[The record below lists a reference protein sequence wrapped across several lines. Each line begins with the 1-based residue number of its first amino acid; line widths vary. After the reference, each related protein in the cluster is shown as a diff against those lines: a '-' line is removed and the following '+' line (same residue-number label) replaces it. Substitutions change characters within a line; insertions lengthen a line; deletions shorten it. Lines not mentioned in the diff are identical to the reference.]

1 MESLE
6 TAGWIVVELVILVIM
21 IFTIWKAVAA
31 LLTPDLQ
38 VAMLNTEI
46 LRADINEVCRTD
58 LPVYMQGFSLTQPR
72 PTKFAGLT
80 TILPRFSIN
89 SAGDPNYLLYYES
102 FPGGEGVG
110 WELYSW
116 YQYRLLTP
124 FVSNNAKLQN
134 LGDSITGSEADEFM
148 KKLSEYAAFANS
160 DFAQKAKGKG
170 LEITQSDVLINN
182 IVLSDSLGVFPEQP
196 SPAGVLNRNE
206 KDRGALG
213 KWETPESAEYN
224 NENKINNFYK
234 FDSLLTQ
241 SLLERSLIKY
251 RPCGE
256 NALCLKTRDGV
267 YKYPLSPECKDIK
280 NIELVY
286 DKTAESGDV
295 VSAVLGVAGTV
306 VLVFPGAILPKKIAT
321 GIIGK
326 LISLL
331 PFQFLR
337 GLFAGI
343 SAENSADAIISLTLT
358 YKSSDFYAVSPCKI
372 PGKIK
377 IEQVACGNDFDS
389 CKHVINYPI
398 YSYKSK
404 DGNPTIK
411 YDGKHYKCV
420 ENIGDFD
427 KVSDVAAYGG
437 DRCIRISV
445 TEERPKDFCWTAD
458 PYKETDF
465 FDRLLSLVPG
475 SGYLDGISGVRASG
489 ISTVFGFMPVKK
501 STGYAKETQSII
513 LNPSKESELQ
523 FGEIFKAL
531 KERWGWAWPGGGVIT
546 TG

>member
-110 WELYSW
+110 WELYSG

-124 FVSNNAKLQN
+124 FVSNSQGLQN
-134 LGDSITGSEADEFM
+134 PGDIITGSDAEEFM
-148 KKLSEYAAFANS
+148 QRLAQYVEFANS
-160 DFAQKAKGKG
+160 DFKQNAKDSG
-170 LEITQSDVLINN
+170 INVVDNDVLINN
-182 IVLSDSLGVFPEQP
+182 IVLSDSLGVFPEKP

-206 KDRGALG
+206 KDRGSLG
-213 KWETPESAEYN
+213 KWQTPESTEYDN
-224 NENKINNFYK
+224 VNKINNFYK

-306 VLVFPGAILPKKIAT
+306 VLVFPGE
-321 GIIGK
+321 IG
-326 LISLL
+326 
-331 PFQFLR
+331 R
-337 GLFAGI
+337 
-343 SAENSADAIISLTLT
+343 
-358 YKSSDFYAVSPCKI
+358 
-372 PGKIK
+372 
-377 IEQVACGNDFDS
+377 
-389 CKHVINYPI
+389 
-398 YSYKSK
+398 
-404 DGNPTIK
+404 
-411 YDGKHYKCV
+411 
-420 ENIGDFD
+420 
-427 KVSDVAAYGG
+427 
-437 DRCIRISV
+437 
-445 TEERPKDFCWTAD
+445 
-458 PYKETDF
+458 
-465 FDRLLSLVPG
+465 
-475 SGYLDGISGVRASG
+475 
-489 ISTVFGFMPVKK
+489 
-501 STGYAKETQSII
+501 
-513 LNPSKESELQ
+513 
-523 FGEIFKAL
+523 
-531 KERWGWAWPGGGVIT
+531 
-546 TG
+546 